1 MAPRRVSFP
10 GRSAILA
17 TLLLLGILA
26 AWQVILTIANP
37 QRTVIPAPLAVLETL
52 VGDAPVFLEHTIAT
66 AQEAILGFVIGCSVA
81 ISLAL
86 ISLAFR
92 PLEGAVLRVGLALY
106 AAPIIVIAP
115 LLVLWLGPGIQT
127 RVAVSALACF
137 FGVLVNA
144 VRGFKAVSRE
154 SQELL
159 HVLSANPAQSFTKVR
174 LPSALPYL
182 LSALKIA
189 AAAAVLGAIIGE
201 WVGANEGLG
210 VVLVYS
216 LFQFQVERLWAGMVL
231 CTALALVGYGLVGIA
246 ERILIPWHESVRV
259 SRLESGA

>member
-1 MAPRRVSFP
+1 MSVP
-10 GRSAILA
+10 GRSAFIA
-17 TLLLLGILA
+17 VGLLIGFLV
-26 AWQVILTIANP
+26 AWQLIYSAINP
-37 QRTVIPAPLAVLETL
+37 ARTVIPAPLAVVETL
-52 VGDAPVFLEHTIAT
+52 VEDAPVFWQHTVAT
-66 AQEAILGFVIGCSVA
+66 AHEAILGFIIGCSVA

-92 PLEGAVLRVGLALY
+92 PLEGAVLRIGLALY

-115 LLVLWLGPGIQT
+115 LLVLWLGPGLQT

-144 VRGFKAVSRE
+144 IRGFKAVSRE

-159 HVLSANPAQSFTKVR
+159 HVLSASPAQSFVKVR
-174 LPSALPYL
+174 MPSALPYL

-231 CTALALVGYGLVGIA
+231 CTALALVGYGLVGLA
-246 ERILIPWHESVRV
+246 ERFLIPWHESVRV
-259 SRLESGA
+259 ARLEVGA

>member
-1 MAPRRVSFP
+1 MILPRLPLP
-10 GRSAILA
+10 GRPAFVA
-17 TLLLLGILA
+17 VALLVGLLA
-26 AWQVILTIANP
+26 AWQLILSAINP
-37 QRTVIPAPLAVLETL
+37 RRTVIPAPLAVVETL
-52 VGDAPVFLEHTIAT
+52 VSDAPVFWQHTVAT
-66 AQEAILGFVIGCSVA
+66 AQEAILGFLVGCSVA

-144 VRGFKAVSRE
+144 VRGFKAVNRE
-154 SQELL
+154 SLELL
-159 HVLSANPAQSFTKVR
+159 HVLSANPAQSFAKVR

-231 CTALALVGYGLVGIA
+231 CTALALAGYALVGLG
-246 ERILIPWHESVRV
+246 ERLLIPWHESVRI
-259 SRLESGA
+259 SRLESGT

>member
-1 MAPRRVSFP
+1 MIARGVPIP
-10 GRSAILA
+10 GRSAIVA
-17 TLLLLGILA
+17 SALLVGFLV
-26 AWQVILTIANP
+26 AWQLIHAAIAP
-37 QRTVIPAPLAVLETL
+37 QRTVIPAPLAVVETL
-52 VGDAPVFLEHTIAT
+52 ASDVPVFWQHTTAT
-66 AQEAILGFVIGCSVA
+66 AQEAILGFLIGCSVA

-86 ISLAFR
+86 ISLAIR
-92 PLEGAVLRVGLALY
+92 PLEGAVLRIGLALY

-115 LLVLWLGPGIQT
+115 LLVLWLGPGLQT

-159 HVLSANPAQSFTKVR
+159 HVLYANPAKSFTKVR

-231 CTALALVGYGLVGIA
+231 CTALAMAGYALVGVA
-246 ERILIPWHESVRV
+246 ERLLIPWHESVRV
-259 SRLESGA
+259 ARLESTA